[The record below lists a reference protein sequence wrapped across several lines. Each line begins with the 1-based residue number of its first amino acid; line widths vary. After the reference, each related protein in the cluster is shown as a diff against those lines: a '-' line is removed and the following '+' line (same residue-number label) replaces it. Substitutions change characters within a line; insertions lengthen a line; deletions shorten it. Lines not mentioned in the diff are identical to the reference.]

1 MGWIASDTIF
11 GNQFAW
17 LRPCLFLDISLMK
30 RDVEM
35 MLFILFYLVV
45 HNFKST
51 LVSWLIRN
59 RRYGWMWLLPYRLC
73 IWSRSLV
80 IQSYL
85 LVIGGIHKHLV
96 VMCLHTLLLVLN
108 SLIVM
113 LLRVTSRATHVVLIR
128 LMWPLCRLFGG
139 VVCTLSVLLLCTR
152 LNRLLACVHVWC

>member
-1 MGWIASDTIF
+1 MGWIASHTIF
-11 GNQFAW
+11 GNEFAW

-35 MLFILFYLVV
+35 MLFVLFYLVV

-51 LVSWLIRN
+51 LVSRLSRN
-59 RRYGWMWLLPYRLC
+59 WRYGWMRFLPYRLC

-85 LVIGGIHKHLV
+85 LVVGGIHKHLV
-96 VMCLHTLLLVLN
+96 VVCLHTLLLVLN

-113 LLRVTSRATHVVLIR
+113 LLRITSRATHVVLISMYR
-128 LMWPLCRLFGG
+128 TLCGLFGG
-139 VVCTLSVLLLCTR
+139 VVCALSVPLLCTR
-152 LNRLLACVHVWC
+152 LNRLLACVHIWC